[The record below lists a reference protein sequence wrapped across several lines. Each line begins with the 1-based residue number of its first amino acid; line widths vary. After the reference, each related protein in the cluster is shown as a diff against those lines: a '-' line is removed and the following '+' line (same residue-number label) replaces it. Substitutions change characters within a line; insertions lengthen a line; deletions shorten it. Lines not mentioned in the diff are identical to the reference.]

1 MTKTT
6 TKSNAN
12 TFEINGETHELKLTW
27 NTVLQL
33 NDMYPGGSFEI
44 IGLAIQGD
52 MTAYTRV
59 VFAALKHTG
68 KGYSLNQVEDAIG
81 ELFDNGK
88 ISMTDVLNTL
98 NDVFLENH
106 FYKALVDRM
115 LSESPEVKATLD
127 KLRGK

>member
-6 TKSNAN
+6 TKPNVN

-27 NTVLQL
+27 NAVSQL
-33 NDMYPGGSFEI
+33 NDMYSGGSFEL
-44 IGLAIQGD
+44 IGRALQGD

-59 VFAALKHTG
+59 LFAALKHTG
-68 KGYSLNQVEDAIG
+68 KDYSLNQVEQAIG
-81 ELFDNGK
+81 ESFDKGK
-88 ISMTDVLNTL
+88 VSIPDVLNTL

-106 FYKALVDRM
+106 FYKGLVDKM
-115 LSESPEVKATLD
+115 LAESPDTKAMLD

>member
-1 MTKTT
+1 MAKTT
-6 TKSNAN
+6 TKTNVN

-27 NTVLQL
+27 NAVSQL
-33 NDMYPGGSFEI
+33 NEMYSGGSFEL
-44 IGLAIQGD
+44 IGRAIQGD

-81 ELFDNGK
+81 ELFENGK
-88 ISMTDVLNTL
+88 VSMTDVLNTL
-98 NDVFLENH
+98 NNVFLENH
-106 FYKALVDRM
+106 YYKGLVERM
-115 LSESPEVKATLD
+115 LSENPEVKSTLD